1 MGRVL
6 EESRIGL
13 GWWEWKVQ
21 GKLEP
26 GATWSDPEVGES
38 GSGVSVGWT
47 HVGC

>member
-26 GATWSDPEVGES
+26 GNDME
-38 GSGVSVGWT
+38 
-47 HVGC
+47 